1 MPKKLFVLA
10 GEVSGDLHASGPVA
24 KLLERAPQT
33 EVFGVGGDRL
43 KALGARLLYDTRQM
57 SIMGF
62 VDVLLHARFLRRAI
76 RDIKAAIVREK
87 PDVALLVDYPGMNLM
102 LAKFLHE
109 QGIPVVY
116 YISPQVWAWKERRV
130 EAIRQYVDRL
140 LVIFR
145 FEVDFFLRHGI
156 KAEFVGSPVVE
167 ELQEVSREPK
177 EAFLRRHGISDGT
190 LLVGLLPGSRRQE
203 LAHIFPSMAGAAAM
217 LAETRNVVFL
227 LGRAPQLDPR
237 QFDAL
242 RHHPG
247 VQVVECSAYEVMQQS
262 DLGLVTSGTAT
273 LESLCFGM
281 PMIVIYRTGWL
292 NYTIGRHLVKLTS
305 ISLANIVAK
314 GLGAAEQAVPELI
327 QGAAS
332 AEGIF
337 REATRL
343 LDDPQALGS
352 MREELLRAR
361 SGLASLSPSGNVAE
375 VLAGYLMQ

>member
-24 KLLERAPQT
+24 RLLEMAPRT

-43 KALGARLLYDTRQM
+43 RAQGARLLYDTRQM

-109 QGIPVVY
+109 QAIPVVY

-145 FEVDFFLRHGI
+145 FEVDFFKLHGV

-167 ELQEVSREPK
+167 ELQEVQREPK
-177 EAFLRRHGISDGT
+177 EAFMRRHAIEPGT
-190 LLVGLLPGSRRQE
+190 QLVGLLPGSRRQE

-217 LAETRNVVFL
+217 LAETGNVVFL
-227 LGRAPQLDPR
+227 LGRAPQLEVH
-237 QFDAL
+237 QFEAL

-247 VQVVECSAYEVMQQS
+247 VRVVECSAYEVMQQS

-281 PMIVIYRTGWL
+281 PMVVIYRTGWL

-314 GLGAAEQAVPELI
+314 GLGATEQAVPELI

-343 LDDPQALGS
+343 LDDPRALAA
-352 MREELLRAR
+352 MREELLLAR
-361 SGLASLSPSGNVAE
+361 SGLASLSPSKNVAD